1 MRWIDRGA
9 EPDEVAGYARQ
20 FTNGWI
26 AWQRSR
32 TGSRPAD
39 SYWSEFR
46 FELGSR
52 SNGNCWYCERRCEPA
67 SSPSRFRESVDH
79 FQPLHRFP
87 ELAYEWS
94 NWIFSCQRCNG
105 DYKQDKWPS
114 TGYVNPSAARAAE
127 RPEQYF
133 DYDILSG
140 NVIPRPGL
148 SDDDRQ
154 KALKTIDDLGL
165 NERVFLL
172 HRWDYTREVISNLQK
187 FSMADRQAFIDFYT
201 SQPIEYAGI
210 IGMVVAQMKPAGEA

>member
-9 EPDEVAGYARQ
+9 EPDEGAGYARQ
-20 FTNGWI
+20 FTNGGI
-26 AWQRSR
+26 AYYRHQ
-32 TGSRPAD
+32 TGSHPTD
-39 SYWSEFR
+39 SYWSAFR
-46 FELGSR
+46 SMLGSR
-52 SNGNCWYCERRCEPA
+52 SDGNCWYCERRCEPA
-67 SSPSRFRESVDH
+67 SPPSRFRESVDH

-105 DYKQDKWPS
+105 DYKQDKWPAN
-114 TGYVNPSAARAAE
+114 GYVNPSAAHTAE

-148 SDDDRQ
+148 SDDARQ
-154 KALKTIDDLGL
+154 KALNTIDDLGL
-165 NERVFLL
+165 NERILLL

-187 FSMADRQAFIDFYT
+187 FSMADRQAFL

-210 IGMVVAQMKPAGEA
+210 IGMVVSQMQQAGEF